1 MQVEVLLYNDAVP
14 RGRERESETRPG
26 WAVLFALLRGVCSPS
41 DRAEV
46 QRGGDFQ
53 LTSTGTVTSQSSRKV
68 LGIQLES
75 GELKHATWEILY
87 QPHVAVS

>member
-1 MQVEVLLYNDAVP
+1 MALCDLRLLWLLLAHLAVEAVELMQVEVQLYNDAVP
-14 RGRERESETRPG
+14 RGRERESETRPS

-53 LTSTGTVTSQSSRKV
+53 L
-68 LGIQLES
+68 LPLA
-75 GELKHATWEILY
+75 L
-87 QPHVAVS
+87 